1 MHLLTYWA
9 RRWGEGCLERLE
21 IQEWEQKTN
30 RFKNGIRDTGVEEKM
45 GQKDT
50 GMGQKGGGKGAGQKP
65 QDNGRKCL
73 RRET

>member
-1 MHLLTYWA
+1 M
-9 RRWGEGCLERLE
+9 
-21 IQEWEQKTN
+21 QEWEQKTN
-30 RFKNGIRDTGVEEKM
+30 RFKNGIRDTGVEEKV

>member
-30 RFKNGIRDTGVEEKM
+30 RFKNGIRDTGVEEKV

-50 GMGQKGGGKGAGQKP
+50 GMGQKGRGKGAGQKP

>member
-1 MHLLTYWA
+1 M
-9 RRWGEGCLERLE
+9 ERLE

-30 RFKNGIRDTGVEEKM
+30 IFKDGIRDTGVEEKM

>member
-1 MHLLTYWA
+1 M
-9 RRWGEGCLERLE
+9 
-21 IQEWEQKTN
+21 QEWEQKTN
-30 RFKNGIRDTGVEEKM
+30 RFKNGIRDPGVEEKV

>member
-1 MHLLTYWA
+1 M
-9 RRWGEGCLERLE
+9 ERLE

-50 GMGQKGGGKGAGQKP
+50 GMGQKGRGKGAGQKP